1 MEGNTSHPNRG
12 VMKESGDNVKSWIR
26 WGISWFPTLRIVI
39 SGHQLLFGE
48 SGNKWGVW
56 RLPDCFTNVVK

>member
-1 MEGNTSHPNRG
+1 MEGNTSHADRG

-39 SGHQLLFGE
+39 SGHQLLF
-48 SGNKWGVW
+48 
-56 RLPDCFTNVVK
+56 R